1 MTIEQRNNGI
11 TDVTVLIADEGKV
24 LRRIASDE
32 IIGPEIWLGYTY
44 YIGGVLQNP
53 PHLDTQSDFDEIDVQ
68 EEIDPTDES
77 DISAEEALN
86 IITGNNE

>member
-24 LRRIASDE
+24 LRRIASEE

-44 YIGGVLQNP
+44 YIGGILQDP
-53 PHLDTQSDFDEIDVQ
+53 PHLDTQSDFDEVDIQ

-86 IITGNNE
+86 IIIGNNE